1 MFASGHFRF
10 LAVLLSLVTIFSV
23 ATVDMAEARRGGSFG
38 SRGTRTMQTVPATN
52 TSPNATA
59 PVNRTM
65 TNQQASQPRN
75 AATPI
80 SQRPGGLFGGGLMQ
94 GLLLGGLFGLFL
106 GQGFGGAA
114 GMISLLFQV
123 ALIGGVLWFL
133 FGRRRRMAAPAGA
146 AGGPAAG
153 NGLGGLG
160 GNPFA
165 RNDGQPSANPFQRAC
180 GGAPTQGNSYE
191 VTSTDLDVFEGR
203 LAAVQDAF
211 SREDYGALRAI
222 TTPEMMG
229 YLSQELGQNASQG
242 VRNEVYDV
250 KMLGGSVAEAW
261 REGDDT
267 YVTVAMKYE
276 SRDVTRERASGRIVS
291 GDESLSETTEIWTF
305 MREGSGEWKLS
316 AIQDA

>member
-1 MFASGHFRF
+1 MFASGKFRF

-38 SRGTRTMQTVPATN
+38 SRGTRTFQTVPSTN

-65 TNQQASQPRN
+65 TNQQSTQQRN
-75 AATPI
+75 ATTPI
-80 SQRPGGLFGGGLMQ
+80 SQRPGGLFGGGLLQ
-94 GLLLGGLFGLFL
+94 GLFLGGLFGMFL
-106 GQGFGGAA
+106 GHGFGGFG
-114 GMISLLFQV
+114 GMLSLLFQF
-123 ALIGGVLWFL
+123 ALIGGLLWFF
-133 FGRRRRMAAPAGA
+133 FGRRRRMAS
-146 AGGPAAG
+146 AGGPSAG
-153 NGLGGLG
+153 SGGLGTGLG

-165 RNDGQPSANPFQRAC
+165 RNDDGQQSANPFQRR
-180 GGAPTQGNSYE
+180 GGAAPTQGNSYE
-191 VTSTDLDVFEGR
+191 VTSADLDLFETR

-229 YLSQELGQNASQG
+229 YLSEELGSNASQG

-261 REGDDT
+261 REGDST
-267 YVTVAMKYE
+267 FATVAMRYE
-276 SRDVTRERASGRIVS
+276 SRDVTRDRASGRIVS
-291 GDESLSETTEIWTF
+291 GDESLSETTEVWTF
-305 MREGSGEWKLS
+305 VREGRDEWKLS